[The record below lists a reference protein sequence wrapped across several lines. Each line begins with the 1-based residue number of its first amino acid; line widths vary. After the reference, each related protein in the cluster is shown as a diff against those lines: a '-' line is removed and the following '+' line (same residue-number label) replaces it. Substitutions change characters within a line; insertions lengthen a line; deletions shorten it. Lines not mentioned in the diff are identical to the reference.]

1 MLLDKTAVKILKYIR
16 DNAPTELET
25 VASLVHSE
33 TVAEKYV
40 HSLKTH
46 RFIRGLSSRMIQTPN
61 GPVMH
66 TFAPFE
72 ITPEGLACLED
83 IKKER
88 LRFWIPV
95 TVSILAF
102 LVSLAS
108 LAIDGIQ
115 IIKNDFPV
123 QDNPYNQSN
132 QRHCQS
138 NARNDDW

>member
-16 DNAPTELET
+16 DNAPTELEA

-72 ITPEGLACLED
+72 ITPEGLACLENTKREKWD
-83 IKKER
+83 NFHQWANTIIAA
-88 LRFWIPV
+88 LALLSAIPALII
-95 TVSILAF
+95 SITQLM
-102 LVSLAS
+102 
-108 LAIDGIQ
+108 
-115 IIKNDFPV
+115 K
-123 QDNPYNQSN
+123 
-132 QRHCQS
+132 
-138 NARNDDW
+138 